1 MIVITGGD
9 GVLGRALQRH
19 LRHQGRDFVALSRRD
34 VDLTDREKAISIIAG
49 IEPNLIYH
57 LAAKVHG
64 LGGNASFPGDIYEE
78 NSRINLNVLEAARK
92 ANSPKIVAVSTVA
105 IYSSDA
111 PKPTSENSIWSGLP
125 HHSELAY
132 GHAKRA
138 MLAQLEAYQKQHGT
152 EFCYPIMTNI
162 YGPEDRFDPQFG
174 HVVPSLISKF
184 HTAASTGSAVEVWG
198 SGRAERDFV
207 YSDDAARAL
216 VLLGDKY
223 RGPINVATGATTKI
237 RTIVNTLS
245 QISGVT
251 NIRWNTDKPDGQLE
265 RSYDVS
271 KLTDLGFKPETSL
284 DSGLAQTYEWYCK
297 NLNRLRR
304 V

>member
-9 GVLGRALQRH
+9 GVLGRALQTY
-19 LRHQGRDFVALSRRD
+19 LRYLGRDFVALSRKD
-34 VDLTDREKAISIIAG
+34 VDLMDREKVISVIAG
-49 IEPNLIYH
+49 IKPRIIYH

-64 LGGNASFPGDIYEE
+64 LGGNAQFPGDIFEE

-92 ANSPKIVAVSTVA
+92 ANSAKIVAVSTVA

-111 PKPTSENSIWSGLP
+111 PKPTSEESIWSGLP
-125 HHSELAY
+125 HHSEMAY

-152 EFCYPIMTNI
+152 AFCYPIMTNI
-162 YGPEDRFDPQFG
+162 YGPDDRFDPQYG

-184 HTAASTGSAVEVWG
+184 HTAAATGSAVEVWG
-198 SGRAERDFV
+198 SGRAERDFI

-223 RGPINVATGATTKI
+223 CGPINVATGFTTKI
-237 RTIVNTLS
+237 KTIVSTLS

-251 NIRWNTDKPDGQLE
+251 DIRWDADKPDGQLE

-271 KLTDLGFKPETSL
+271 KLTNLGFSPATSL
-284 DSGLAQTYEWYCK
+284 ESGLAQTYEWYSK
-297 NLNRLRR
+297 NLSRLRKM
-304 V
+304 